1 MKEFS
6 DSSATFIFLQNHH
19 ELMKDSKI
27 RRTSS
32 DSKENEYK
40 DYSMLPLDRNNDR
53 KTEGDRIF
61 MSVQRDELPAVK
73 KAYVEASKPVYD
85 EPVEKRQPK
94 GMYFDSKSKVV
105 DNYASN
111 SDWRE
116 RIRKAVAES
125 EKTVNPPAADRKPW
139 PEAAFERNKP
149 AVDDKILWEIDDI
162 KKNDKPIARDKDYSP
177 VKSEKAKPVRAEAYA
192 VWLAE
197 RNARIEKE
205 NENLIRSVSKKQ
217 KKQKLAD
224 VYEKWMA
231 ERKEK
236 VGREEAELKKR
247 IAEKQKRQKLAE
259 VHEKW
264 AAERE
269 EKVGREEA
277 ELKKRIAEK
286 QKRQKLAEV
295 HEKWAAEREEKVGR
309 EEAELKKRIA
319 EKQKRQKLAE
329 VHEKWAAE
337 REEKVGREEAELRK
351 RIAEKQRTQRFAGMH
366 NKWITEREK
375 RIEEEAEDL
384 EKRIFVKRNEAAKAE
399 IEEREKE
406 AEKTAAETVRV
417 IEEKPDAEAKVVIE
431 IEPTDEA
438 KPKSEIPAE
447 KKEADEEYDN
457 DLQILLK
464 EKKELE
470 QLRMESAKREGKQ
483 KLDDEFVV

>member
-125 EKTVNPPAADRKPW
+125 EKTVNPPADRKPW

-177 VKSEKAKPVRAEAYA
+177 VKSEKAKPVRAETYA
-192 VWLAE
+192 VWIAE

-205 NENLIRSVSKKQ
+205 NEDLIRSVSKNQ

-247 IAEKQKRQKLAE
+247 IAEKQKKQMLAE

-269 EKVGREEA
+269 QKIKSEE
-277 ELKKRIAEK
+277 
-286 QKRQKLAEV
+286 
-295 HEKWAAEREEKVGR
+295 H
-309 EEAELKKRIA
+309 
-319 EKQKRQKLAE
+319 
-329 VHEKWAAE
+329 
-337 REEKVGREEAELRK
+337 ELRK

-417 IEEKPDAEAKVVIE
+417 IEEKSDAEAKVVIE